1 MVLTA
6 PQASSIADL
15 KALNAPVSE
24 NELMKLLTDLV
35 AIVKPL
41 DIPLTMSPTPVP
53 NPWNI
58 PLKSMAF
65 SAALAWVETYLNAFA
80 KPLMAPVLLKPFQ
93 ND

>member
-6 PQASSIADL
+6 PQVSSIADL

-41 DIPLTMSPTPVP
+41 DSPLTMSPTPVP
-53 NPWNI
+53 SP
-58 PLKSMAF
+58 
-65 SAALAWVETYLNAFA
+65 
-80 KPLMAPVLLKPFQ
+80 
-93 ND
+93 

>member
-6 PQASSIADL
+6 PQVSSIADL

-35 AIVKPL
+35 ATVKPL
-41 DIPLTMSPTPVP
+41 DSPLTMSPMPVP

-58 PLKSMAF
+58 PLKSMAL
-65 SAALAWVETYLNAFA
+65 ALL
-80 KPLMAPVLLKPFQ
+80 
-93 ND
+93 